1 MYNYYLD
8 LKRKEAEN
16 LQKQNILKTEENK
29 LKRKSTFP
37 HKHPYIYVI
46 PIEKMDQLL
55 SNYEQRI
62 HNFVF
67 QMAENPII
75 VKKYKEKHYSNRQ
88 ALLAE
93 TSDKIISKKGFI
105 FTNFKSDKERLKEYL
120 EEKALLHKHN
130 HPQTETSIHTYNKNI
145 ISPQPFYSRSN
156 SYYDKYYKCTDEKK
170 RILHD
175 KIYEERKRLLRKRK
189 LPSFQK
195 YNIYNNSNYDYTNSS
210 SPRQVVHYWEDP
222 SLQMNKTHFKA
233 MENLIMFKTSTMDHN
248 VFKSIYNDN
257 TQVQKDKKVK
267 SNNFYQTVNH
277 FKKKEMPQQD
287 EHGVN
292 GVGGVNN
299 NNKTFYLAKQTF
311 YSCPPLHNSSNN
323 KLNEDDMSD
332 KMNVKGFSL
341 IGNKKIF
348 QDKEI
353 TKEIANTNPLLF
365 NINYN
370 SVKGDT
376 KAECVTEEQMDVLRK
391 MAFSHEATEEEI
403 TAKELKELMKEKE
416 NYEEFKKDQHITSDG
431 EEFKKT
437 EIDKIADRVL
447 KKCQYNEK
455 RKNKYNKMGDGK
467 LMFTGGLTLNEFETK
482 YGFVP

>member
-1 MYNYYLD
+1 
-8 LKRKEAEN
+8 
-16 LQKQNILKTEENK
+16 
-29 LKRKSTFP
+29 
-37 HKHPYIYVI
+37 
-46 PIEKMDQLL
+46 MDQLL

-75 VKKYKEKHYSNRQ
+75 VKRYKEKHYSNRQ

-93 TSDKIISKKGFI
+93 TSDKIISKKGFV
-105 FTNFKSDKERLKEYL
+105 FTKFKSDKERLKEYL

-130 HPQTETSIHTYNKNI
+130 HPQTEASIHTYNKNI
-145 ISPQPFYSRSN
+145 ISPQTNIPFYSSRSN
-156 SYYDKYYKCTDEKK
+156 SYYDRYYKCTDEKK
-170 RILHD
+170 RVLHD

-195 YNIYNNSNYDYTNSS
+195 YNMYNSNCEYAAS
-210 SPRQVVHYWEDP
+210 SPKPVAHYWEDP

-248 VFKSIYNDN
+248 VFKSIYTDN
-257 TQVQKDKKVK
+257 TQVQKDKKANHVK
-267 SNNFYQTVNH
+267 NNFYQTVNH
-277 FKKKEMPQQD
+277 FKKKDMSQQED
-287 EHGVN
+287 HAVNNAN
-292 GVGGVNN
+292 GV
-299 NNKTFYLAKQTF
+299 NKTFYAAKQTF
-311 YSCPPLHNSSNN
+311 YSCPPLHNKVN
-323 KLNEDDMSD
+323 DDEMSER
-332 KMNVKGFSL
+332 MNVRGFSL

-370 SVKGDT
+370 SVKGET
-376 KAECVTEEQMDVLRK
+376 KAECVTEEQMDVLKK

-416 NYEEFKKDQHITSDG
+416 NYEEFKKDQHITIDG

>member
-1 MYNYYLD
+1 
-8 LKRKEAEN
+8 
-16 LQKQNILKTEENK
+16 
-29 LKRKSTFP
+29 
-37 HKHPYIYVI
+37 
-46 PIEKMDQLL
+46 MDQLL

-120 EEKALLHKHN
+120 EEKALLHKQH
-130 HPQTETSIHTYNKNI
+130 HPQTETSITTYNKNI
-145 ISPQPFYSRSN
+145 IAPQPFYSRSN
-156 SYYDKYYKCTDEKK
+156 SYFDKYYKCNDEKK
-170 RILHD
+170 RFLHD

-195 YNIYNNSNYDYTNSS
+195 YNNTHYDNYYTSNNT
-210 SPRQVVHYWEDP
+210 SPRQVTTHYWDDP

-248 VFKSIYNDN
+248 AFKSIYNDN
-257 TQVQKDKKVK
+257 NNTQQVHNKDKKVIR
-267 SNNFYQTVNH
+267 SNNHFYQTVNH
-277 FKKKEMPQQD
+277 FKKKEQQPD
-287 EHGVN
+287 EHGV
-292 GVGGVNN
+292 VPNN
-299 NNKTFYLAKQTF
+299 INNRTFYLAKQTF
-311 YSCPPLHNSSNN
+311 YSCPPLHNNN
-323 KLNEDDMSD
+323 NNVHDDDMHD
-332 KMNVKGFSL
+332 KMSNTNVKGFSL

-391 MAFSHEATEEEI
+391 MAFNNDVTEEEI

-416 NYEEFKKDQHITSDG
+416 NYEEFKKDQHITIDG

-447 KKCQYNEK
+447 KKCQYSEK
-455 RKNKYNKMGDGK
+455 RKNKYSKMGDGK